1 MSMSASMVTRS
12 PVSDSIPASIPA
24 SLPDLSA
31 GAERADQG
39 GPRPD
44 PKASAPVE
52 PHWEGVIAAATD

>member
-1 MSMSASMVTRS
+1 MSASMVTRP
-12 PVSDSIPASIPA
+12 PVTDSIPA

-31 GAERADQG
+31 GAERAEQG

>member
-1 MSMSASMVTRS
+1 MSASMVTRP
-12 PVSDSIPASIPA
+12 PVADSIPA
-24 SLPDLSA
+24 SLPDRSA
-31 GAERADQG
+31 GAEPAERG

>member
-1 MSMSASMVTRS
+1 MSASMVSRPS
-12 PVSDSIPASIPA
+12 SSDSIPPSH
-24 SLPDLSA
+24 SELPDRSA

-44 PKASAPVE
+44 PAVSAPVE